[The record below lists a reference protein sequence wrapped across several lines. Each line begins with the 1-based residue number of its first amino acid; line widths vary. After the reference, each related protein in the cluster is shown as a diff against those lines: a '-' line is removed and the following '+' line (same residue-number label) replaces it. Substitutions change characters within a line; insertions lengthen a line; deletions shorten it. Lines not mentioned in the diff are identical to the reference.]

1 LELEIGNFD
10 ILPMNRRIE
19 KIESLMQSV
28 LAQMIARDFAV
39 SRETIISITKVK
51 ASGNLQEAK
60 VYISVLPDEKRDLVV
75 NALEKEVIFF
85 QRALNRKLRM
95 RPVPKIIFVADAN
108 PAQAQ
113 QVETILENLKSKDQG

>member
-1 LELEIGNFD
+1 MD
-10 ILPMNRRIE
+10 RRIE

-28 LAQMIARDFAV
+28 LAEMIARDFAV

-60 VYISVLPDEKRDLVV
+60 VYISVLPDEKRGLVV
-75 NALEKEVIFF
+75 NALEREVIFF
-85 QRALNRKLRM
+85 QKALNRKLRM
-95 RPVPKIIFVADAN
+95 RPVPKIIFVPDAN

-113 QVETILENLKSKDQG
+113 QVETILEELKDSEKH